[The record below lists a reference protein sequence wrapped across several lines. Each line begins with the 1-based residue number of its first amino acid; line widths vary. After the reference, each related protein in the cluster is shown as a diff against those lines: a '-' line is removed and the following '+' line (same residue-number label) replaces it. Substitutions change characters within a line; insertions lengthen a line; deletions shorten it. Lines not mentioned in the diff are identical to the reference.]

1 MVFSSRSSRGA
12 AREGRLR
19 ALTMQDCPEDGP
31 WMFDKDLVI
40 MSDFGRANDEIDF
53 TCILI

>member
-40 MSDFGRANDEIDF
+40 MSDFGGANDEIDF